1 MGRKPAKKR
10 GAPGVTHQRVDPD
23 GVDVWRI
30 RVYGTTN
37 PKTGHVRPDMQRYVR
52 GTLAEAMAAR
62 VELRREL
69 EADPAD
75 VATPPAFGEY
85 TEFWLERNAV
95 RHRLSTLKSEGQAL
109 IRASEVLG
117 DYLMDRIR
125 RPDLDALV
133 THLAGRG
140 LAASTINMTVQLAMS
155 VVRDWWDDI
164 GRPCPVRPPK
174 PLKVPER
181 TRKATLSA
189 AEVQRLL
196 EAAAAPERPRWVRPI
211 LLLMLSTGCRIGEAT
226 GLRWDDI
233 DEAAGVI
240 IIRRTVS
247 ENTGR
252 VNKPKSGRTR
262 RAPLHDAVRQA
273 LRTWRRHLLAE
284 QAPGLDQGWV
294 FPAPRGRVTRRLPRS
309 AATVRLQLDHAAE
322 AAGLERVLPHDLR
335 RTHVDAA
342 RRAST
347 DPIVTR
353 SLVGH
358 ADDAQR
364 ERYSSVEDAERAAGV
379 SRVMEQFGHGSEDR
393 CTTGHETGHGDG
405 DGEAADPP
413 TR

>member
-23 GVDVWRI
+23 GVDVWRV

-62 VELRREL
+62 VDLRREL
-69 EADPAD
+69 EADNAD
-75 VATPPAFGEY
+75 AATPPAFGEY
-85 TEFWLERNAV
+85 SECWLERNAV

-117 DYLMDRIR
+117 DHLMDRIR
-125 RPDLDALV
+125 RPDLDEVIA
-133 THLAGRG
+133 HLAGRG
-140 LAASTINMTVQLAMS
+140 LAPSTINMTVQLTMS
-155 VVRDWWDDI
+155 VVRDWWDDV
-164 GRPCPVRPPK
+164 GQPCPVRPPK
-174 PLKVPER
+174 PLKLPER
-181 TRKATLSA
+181 ERKATLSA

-196 EAAAAPERPRWVRPI
+196 AAAEAPERPRWVRPI

-240 IIRRTVS
+240 VIRRSVS

-252 VNKPKSGRTR
+252 VTRTKSGRTR
-262 RAPLHDAVRQA
+262 RAPLHDSVRQA
-273 LRTWRRHLLAE
+273 LRAWRRHLLAE

-294 FPAPRGRVTRRLPRS
+294 FPAPRERVERRLPRS
-309 AATVRLQLDHAAE
+309 APTVRLQLEHAAK

-335 RTHVDAA
+335 RTHIDAA
-342 RRAST
+342 RRAAT

-358 ADDAQR
+358 ADDVQR

-379 SRVMEQFGHGSEDR
+379 GAVMEQFGQRSEDR
-393 CTTGHETGHGDG
+393 CTTGHEAGHGDG
-405 DGEAADPP
+405 DGEAADPV